1 MNDKADLRYLDIWP
15 VRQLQICIDISI
27 KRFLVL
33 LYNHFMNETYKASK
47 IEQDVI
53 RATISELLTNFSQS
67 SLETAS
73 FRVLMV
79 LEREMV

>member
-1 MNDKADLRYLDIWP
+1 
-15 VRQLQICIDISI
+15 
-27 KRFLVL
+27 
-33 LYNHFMNETYKASK
+33 MNETYKASK
-47 IEQDVI
+47 TERDVI

-79 LEREMV
+79 LEREIV